1 MRRAGLVLF
10 GNITMTNV
18 NIAGLVVGLIGG
30 MVYSG
35 VSYYN
40 SVKAHKAEKRQAA
53 K

>member
-1 MRRAGLVLF
+1 MLLF

-18 NIAGLVVGLIGG
+18 NTAGLVVGLIGG